1 MSQVVQMSAA
11 FTLAALVYWDIVEI
25 WHVLA
30 LSTVTGF
37 AQAFGGPAYQSLLPA
52 LVGRDDVPNA
62 IAFNSIQFN
71 LARFVGPPLAGA
83 TLALFGMVACFGL
96 NGLSFLFVIAA
107 ILSLHV
113 RHTPPTSTTRL
124 RQEFASGLAYVREHP
139 ALVSLALLGFAAT
152 FLGNPVLTF
161 LPLVA
166 QDVFGGDIAE
176 YTYFLSAAGAGAVTG
191 ALVVAWYGRFRRM
204 GRALLIVQV
213 VFGVLV
219 TLFAA
224 TRDFW
229 VGTALLFGIGAC
241 MVMVFAT
248 LSSLVQLNAPDQ
260 MRGRVMSLYLVAFR
274 GGMPLGSLAAGW
286 LATRVGAPAVLMVN
300 GMLLG
305 LVAVVFLLRRG
316 GVRET

>member
-1 MSQVVQMSAA
+1 
-11 FTLAALVYWDIVEI
+11 
-25 WHVLA
+25 
-30 LSTVTGF
+30 
-37 AQAFGGPAYQSLLPA
+37 
-52 LVGRDDVPNA
+52 
-62 IAFNSIQFN
+62 
-71 LARFVGPPLAGA
+71 
-83 TLALFGMVACFGL
+83 
-96 NGLSFLFVIAA
+96 
-107 ILSLHV
+107 
-113 RHTPPTSTTRL
+113 
-124 RQEFASGLAYVREHP
+124 
-139 ALVSLALLGFAAT
+139 
-152 FLGNPVLTF
+152 
-161 LPLVA
+161 
-166 QDVFGGDIAE
+166 
-176 YTYFLSAAGAGAVTG
+176 
-191 ALVVAWYGRFRRM
+191 M